1 MYTVQMQEDSGKAG
15 RSFMYKKWLLAVL
28 ALVIICICSSCASFA
43 PLYERLVQDTFSSY
57 TQIEQ
62 YDYVAREGY
71 SYKPATFGYS
81 ALDSQ
86 EQQVYQQLEKAV
98 YQISERADSLYGS
111 YPIQTIQTDASFSEA
126 RFYKVAAAFEID
138 HPQVFWLDGVYVCQ
152 DYAQGRSFQMYS
164 HLSAEACN
172 QAQARFHRQL
182 RNIVELVP
190 QGLSE
195 YERELF
201 LHDYIIDSCT
211 YVDDGE
217 WSRYSPYGAIVN
229 KQAVCEGYSEALQ
242 LLFSCV
248 GIESCVLFGEYEN
261 EAHEWNLVK
270 INGEWY
276 HLDATWNDMDQ
287 DVSEADDHLYFNI
300 SDAVIESN
308 DHTIAPLYS
317 SMTEEDV
324 CNADEEYIALF
335 NLLYPGVNLYNR
347 ISFIKTVR
355 LLQGWTARWKNSRW
369 GKWRSW
375 RKRKRLKFIC
385 CLIRAFPCSRQTT
398 LYLNRSRIFSF
409 PMQTRSIKWVGKT
422 NWTIPLPL
430 PTACRVITT

>member
-1 MYTVQMQEDSGKAG
+1 
-15 RSFMYKKWLLAVL
+15 MYKKWLLAVL

-335 NLLYPGVNLYNR
+335 NLFVPRCESLQQNFFYQNGAFITRLDGTLEEQPLGKMAELAEEKEAPEIYLLLDQGISMQQADDALFEQEPYLFFSYANAVNQMGGENQLDDTSTFTYSMPGYNNL
-347 ISFIKTVR
+347 IIAQ
-355 LLQGWTARWKNSRW
+355 LQYR
-369 GKWRSW
+369 
-375 RKRKRLKFIC
+375 
-385 CLIRAFPCSRQTT
+385 
-398 LYLNRSRIFSF
+398 
-409 PMQTRSIKWVGKT
+409 
-422 NWTIPLPL
+422 
-430 PTACRVITT
+430 